1 MTPVLQ
7 EELTGCGIASVAAL
21 AGVDYGTARRAAAGL
36 GIYAQDKRLWSDTA
50 HVRRLLDA
58 FGFKAAPGETP
69 FLSWDALPDCCL
81 LAIKWRRI
89 RGRAFWHWTVFLR
102 GEDGP
107 VVLDPKKT
115 LKTNTRRDFGR
126 MKPKWHIPVTKE

>member
-1 MTPVLQ
+1 MIPVLQ
-7 EELTGCGIASVAAL
+7 EEPTGCGIAVVATL
-21 AGVDYGTARRAAAGL
+21 AGVEYETARQATAGL
-36 GIYAQDKRLWSDTA
+36 GIYARDKSLWSDTA
-50 HVRRLLDA
+50 HVRRLLGA
-58 FGFKAAPGETP
+58 FGFRAAPDETP

-81 LAIKWRRI
+81 LAIKWRLI
-89 RGRAFWHWTVFLR
+89 YGRAFWHWTVFLR

-126 MKPKWHIPVTKE
+126 MKPKWYIPVAKE